1 TESPRGGLGELG
13 DAGRVLAEP
22 RRLEPGERRERA
34 EPGVDRLS
42 GQAGL
47 RERLALE
54 RAFPDAG
61 VVELRADLVEVARSQ
76 TGEARVVGRAGPALE
91 HRACIVGTCG
101 GEEE

>member
-1 TESPRGGLGELG
+1 AEGTRLLPDRVRHPDAAEVGGECRPAQEGDVPRRQTESPRGGLGELG

-61 VVELRADLVEVARSQ
+61 VVELRADL
-76 TGEARVVGRAGPALE
+76 
-91 HRACIVGTCG
+91 
-101 GEEE
+101 